1 MGLILFILIK
11 SDPNSTIY
19 LGFNIS
25 GPISTYFNC
34 KVSLCSTSYENGLFS
49 GLDSK
54 LILLA
59 KVSLILITKWA

>member
-19 LGFNIS
+19 LGFNIN
-25 GPISTYFNC
+25 GPISTCFNS
-34 KVSLCSTSYENGLFS
+34 KVSLCSTSYEIGLFS

-54 LILLA
+54 LILF
-59 KVSLILITKWA
+59 S

>member
-25 GPISTYFNC
+25 GPISTYFNS
-34 KVSLCSTSYENGLFS
+34 KVSLCSISYEIELFNGLK
-49 GLDSK
+49 SK

-59 KVSLILITKWA
+59 KVGLKSNY